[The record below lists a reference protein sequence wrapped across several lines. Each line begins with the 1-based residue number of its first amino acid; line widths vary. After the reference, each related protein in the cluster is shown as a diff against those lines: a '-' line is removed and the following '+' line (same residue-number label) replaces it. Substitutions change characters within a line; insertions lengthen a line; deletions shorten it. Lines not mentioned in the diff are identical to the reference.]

1 MQVAP
6 ITAFQPTIQRPT
18 GQVEA
23 AAASRGASDKSSA
36 HQEAQHAAQA
46 YNAQSTSR
54 TQPHRQAGAAESG
67 QKTDDKPTNKP
78 DTSEHTKAPH
88 NKTNQEAL
96 TEAELQQLDRLKQTD
111 REVRQHEHAHQSTGG
126 KFAGSIE
133 YEYERGPD
141 GQQYAVA
148 GEVSIDSSPVPGD
161 PAATIA
167 KMEQIRA
174 AANAPAEPSAQD
186 RKVAAQASQHLMAA
200 RLELAM
206 QQSEMDDARGAAN
219 DTHNENQNEY
229 QNEPQQ
235 PSLSAAA
242 SSPSQ
247 PSARS

>member
-18 GQVEA
+18 EHVDA
-23 AAASRGASDKSSA
+23 AAASRGTSDKASA
-36 HQEAQHAAQA
+36 SQPAHHAATASHVQ
-46 YNAQSTSR
+46 TTR
-54 TQPHRQAGAAESG
+54 TQPHRQAGAPESG
-67 QKTDDKPTNKP
+67 QQTDDKPTNKS
-78 DTSEHTKAPH
+78 DTSEHTKAQH
-88 NKTNQEAL
+88 NKANGEAL

-126 KFAGSIE
+126 KFA
-133 YEYERGPD
+133 
-141 GQQYAVA
+141 
-148 GEVSIDSSPVPGD
+148 
-161 PAATIA
+161 
-167 KMEQIRA
+167 
-174 AANAPAEPSAQD
+174 
-186 RKVAAQASQHLMAA
+186 AQASQHLMAA

-219 DTHNENQNEY
+219 GTHNENQNEY